1 MSNNALL
8 QERETLSQD
17 DRAVF
22 GDLLGSM
29 RFESEAPEVTPE
41 VIRAAEAA
49 RDREKAREVLDDPNR
64 PKVKK
69 VWHWK
74 PVETGGLRPTPREG
88 HTSVAVEEYLVVFG
102 GCFLDREC
110 FGDVRVLDTVEDRW
124 FAPVVSG
131 VGPTPREGHSATLVA
146 DNIYV
151 FGGSSEQGYMNDL
164 YVLAVGEQSAGE
176 QMRMA
181 WGTVDVSGRAP
192 SPREGHSATA
202 VNERIFVFGG
212 FTEEG
217 YSNDLYVLNVALM
230 AWEKPPV
237 AGTAPSGREGHAA
250 TLFKDRIIVFGGF
263 MDGGCLNDVA
273 VLDTG
278 TQTWVRPEVSGAPPR
293 PRQDMSAVR
302 RGHTILYTGGCNF
315 ARQECYADSFVLDLR
330 ERQWREASF
339 LKDGNLAPREDH
351 TVTLVRDRVLLFGGC
366 FLAQACFDDVLELDS
381 GDGWKCGGN
390 NCSSHGLCS
399 HGLCYCDPGYGGQD
413 CSMPLSCP
421 RNCSGHGKCLSTG
434 ECACT
439 FGWAGTSC
447 ARKVNCLNDCS
458 GHGLC
463 LPSGECRCEGGWDG
477 PHCGLCTPKDESVCS
492 GNGRCVM
499 PEEGE
504 EAQQAEAAG
513 GAALVELSSMLR
525 GSGDDEGKKGK
536 EKEEDAEDEEEKQV
550 TLLVGKCKCKTGWQG
565 SMCDKKAA
573 PPSLG
578 AVLGGSGSGSGS
590 DAGGS
595 AAAASGTLL
604 AKALLD
610 DAPTSSAADEK
621 AGQVG
626 HMRMVAA
633 RTPGDAVSMSSASN
647 SAAAT
652 QAMARALQDGVQVHI
667 KYPSAADMARDELD
681 DDEAL
686 LDSRL
691 GNSAFKA
698 AAEDALSLAGSGD
711 GEDDEE
717 ENAQA
722 AEVSA
727 QPVLTNEE
735 REHRDES
742 IRAFVDRGFH
752 HKHAA
757 AAHHDAASHGGH
769 IVRALKASA
778 GDAVQNQEAETSEE
792 TSPAEGCPD
801 HCSQHGTCYENQ
813 CYCQQGWMG
822 HACAEEEHSKESW
835 NFEAHVVGNGFWVV
849 LSLSFLVS
857 LALAAS
863 YGCIKRSLG
872 FKTRTDKLLRPG
884 LF

>member
-1 MSNNALL
+1 M
-8 QERETLSQD
+8 SQD

-29 RFESEAPEVTPE
+29 RFESEEPEVSPE

-64 PKVKK
+64 PDVKK
-69 VWHWK
+69 VWRWK
-74 PVETGGLRPTPREG
+74 PVETGGLRPSPREG
-88 HTSVAVEEYLVVFG
+88 HTAVAVEEYLVVFG

-110 FGDVRVLDTVEDRW
+110 FSDVRVLDTVEDRW
-124 FAPVVSG
+124 LAPVVSG
-131 VGPTPREGHSATLVA
+131 VGPTPREGHTATLVA

-192 SPREGHSATA
+192 PPREGHSATA

-217 YSNDLYVLNVALM
+217 YSNELYVLNVELM

-273 VLDTG
+273 VLDTR

-330 ERQWREASF
+330 ARQWREASF

-413 CSMPLSCP
+413 CSTPLSCP

-434 ECACT
+434 ECACQ

-447 ARKVNCLNDCS
+447 ARKVDCLNDCS

-463 LPSGECRCEGGWDG
+463 LPSGECRCEMGWDG

-492 GNGRCVM
+492 GHGRCVM
-499 PEEGE
+499 PEDGE
-504 EAQQAEAAG
+504 EGGAG
-513 GAALVELSSMLR
+513 GAALVELGSMLR
-525 GSGDDEGKKGK
+525 GDAGK
-536 EKEEDAEDEEEKQV
+536 EKGAKQV
-550 TLLVGKCKCKTGWQG
+550 TLLVGMCKCKVGWLG
-565 SMCDKKAA
+565 SMCDKKAP
-573 PPSLG
+573 PPSLSS
-578 AVLGGSGSGSGS
+578 VLSGGSGSGGGG
-590 DAGGS
+590 AGGAG
-595 AAAASGTLL
+595 AAAASASVVG
-604 AKALLD
+604 KALLGED
-610 DAPTSSAADEK
+610 TKSSAADEK

-633 RTPGDAVSMSSASN
+633 RTQDDAASMSSVAEAA
-647 SAAAT
+647 SAA
-652 QAMARALQDGVQVHI
+652 QAMARALQGANVQVRI
-667 KYPSAADMARDELD
+667 RYPSATDMARDELD

-686 LDSRL
+686 LDSKL

-698 AAEDALSLAGSGD
+698 AAEDALSLVGGDEDAAEAG
-711 GEDDEE
+711 GEAPAE
-717 ENAQA
+717 AP
-722 AEVSA
+722 AEVSRKA
-727 QPVLTNEE
+727 ELTGDE
-735 REHRDES
+735 RQHRDES

-752 HKHAA
+752 HKHHEA
-757 AAHHDAASHGGH
+757 DAAPHPAISHGSH
-769 IVRALKASA
+769 IARTLESDSTSA
-778 GDAVQNQEAETSEE
+778 
-792 TSPAEGCPD
+792 PAEGCPN
-801 HCSQHGTCYENQ
+801 HCSQHGTCFENQ

-822 HACAEEEHSKESW
+822 YACAEVEHSRESW
-835 NFEAHVVGNGFWVV
+835 NFEAHVVDNGFWIV
-849 LSLSFLVS
+849 LALSFVVS
-857 LALAAS
+857 VTLMAS
-863 YGCIKRSLG
+863 YGCIQRALG
-872 FKTRTDKLLRPG
+872 FKSRADKQLMRPG